1 MDAFLN
7 LLFSATASIATLL
20 SVALGLAVIFGL
32 MGIVNMAHGEFM
44 MIGAF
49 TVVVLVRADIVNIWI
64 AMACAPVVAAAV
76 GALVERV
83 LIRPLYGRRLLDTL
97 LVTFG
102 LSLVLFQLAVVLF
115 GTTPPGISTPL
126 ESFSIGDYQ
135 QPMYTLFRILAT
147 VVLIVC
153 VYLIFTRTKYG
164 IVARAAAEK
173 PQMASALG
181 VNTSRV
187 NLYTFMLGSA
197 LAGAAGALL
206 APTIGVK
213 PAMGMDFIG
222 QAFMTVVT
230 GGGAV
235 LTGTSAASVLLGG
248 ISSAFSLWFSSLW
261 GLASILGV
269 AIVVLRFAPRG
280 LSGNWR
286 RNL

>member
-1 MDAFLN
+1 MSAFLN
-7 LLFSATASIATLL
+7 LLFSASASIATLL
-20 SVALGLAVIFGL
+20 SVAIGLAIIFGL
-32 MGIVNMAHGEFM
+32 MGIVNMAHGEFL

-49 TVVVLVRADIVNIWI
+49 TVVALVRSDVMSIWL
-64 AMACAPVVAAAV
+64 AMLCAPVVAGAV
-76 GALVERV
+76 GAVVERL

-102 LSLVLFQLAVVLF
+102 LSLVLFQLAVIIF

-126 ESFSIGDYQ
+126 GSFSIGGYN
-135 QPMYTLFRILAT
+135 QPIYTVFRIVAT
-147 VVLIVC
+147 VLLVVC
-153 VYLIFTRTKYG
+153 VYLIFTRTRYG
-164 IVARAAAEK
+164 VVARAAAEK
-173 PQMASALG
+173 PEMASALG

-187 NLYTFMLGSA
+187 NMYTFMLGSA

-213 PAMGMDFIG
+213 PAMGQDYIG

-235 LTGTSAASVLLGG
+235 LTGTSAAAVLLGG
-248 ISSAFSLWFSSLW
+248 ISSGFSLLFSSLW
-261 GLASILGV
+261 GLASILAV

-280 LSGNWR
+280 LSGNWG